1 MKRVAVTSGP
11 PPQRGRPRR
20 DAPGWHDLLPMPKP
34 PPSFP
39 DFAPADFASGIAL
52 PALSPLFE
60 PLAHEPSTDTSVLS
74 AAIRRVRTAI
84 SAFHPKDILLKTQIV
99 EVFAHYD
106 ENATWE
112 QPEDDE
118 DHLRKLRGILQSHRK
133 FYHDHLKPDTDLHAR
148 RSEFFAAMDALIA
161 LKWQQRRR
169 PKRGPKP
176 KAEKARTPTVTH
188 TEAKAEAK
196 EAEAGEARAQTAC
209 NGNLSLRWNGP
220 WVDKTP
226 PLHFADLLPNNLLHE
241 KDPWENRVRSLG
253 FEAGNLAATYAESK
267 IQEARGR
274 DRRHSV

>member
-1 MKRVAVTSGP
+1 
-11 PPQRGRPRR
+11 
-20 DAPGWHDLLPMPKP
+20 MPKP

-60 PLAHEPSTDTSVLS
+60 PLAHDSSTDTSVLH

-84 SAFHPKDILLKTQIV
+84 SALRYPWRTTRTCANSAQLV
-99 EVFAHYD
+99 RVFEHYG

-118 DHLRKLRGILQSHRK
+118 DHLRKLRGLVQSHRK
-133 FYHDHLKPDTDLHAR
+133 FYLDRIKPDSDLHAL
-148 RSEFFAAMDALIA
+148 RSEFFAAMEALIA
-161 LKWQQRRR
+161 LKWQQRRL
-169 PKRGPKP
+169 P
-176 KAEKARTPTVTH
+176 KAEKARAPTVTH

-209 NGNLSLRWNGP
+209 NGNLSLRWDGP